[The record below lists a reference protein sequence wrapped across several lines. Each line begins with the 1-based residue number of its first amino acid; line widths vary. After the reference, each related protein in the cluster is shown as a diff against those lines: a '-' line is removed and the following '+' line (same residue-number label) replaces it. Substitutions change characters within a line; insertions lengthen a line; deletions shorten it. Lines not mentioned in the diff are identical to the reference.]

1 MSSTLNLA
9 RLQALQQ
16 ALDQHPVYGE
26 VRDCADL
33 RRFMAQHVYAVWDF
47 MALLKSL
54 QHTLAPTGS
63 PWVPVGNPAVRRF
76 INEIVLAEES
86 DHGLPGPAGQASYIS
101 HFELYCQAMREI
113 GADTN
118 GPLRFVDTVR
128 NAGLAAARALAIVP
142 AAAAEFMDT
151 TFAMIDTGKPQVV
164 AAAMALGRE
173 DVIPRMFRALLAQM
187 QVDARQAPGFHY
199 YLQRH
204 IDLDEGEHGPL
215 ALLMLDEVCAGD
227 RHRIA
232 EAEAAAEQALRARLR
247 FWDQLCADL
256 RQQRLRPTGS

>member
-1 MSSTLNLA
+1 MSSTLNIA
-9 RLQALQQ
+9 RLRPLQRALEE
-16 ALDQHPVYGE
+16 HPVYGE
-26 VRDCADL
+26 VRDRADL
-33 RRFMAQHVYAVWDF
+33 QCFMAQHVYAVWDF
-47 MALLKSL
+47 MALLKYL
-54 QHTLAPTGS
+54 QHVLAPTGS

-86 DHGLPGPAGQASYIS
+86 DHGLPGATGHAAYTS

-113 GADTN
+113 GAPTS
-118 GPLRFVDTVR
+118 GPLRFVETVR
-128 NAGLAAARALAIVP
+128 GKGLKAAHALGVVP
-142 AAAAEFMDT
+142 AAAGQFMDN
-151 TFAMIDTGKPQVV
+151 TFAMIDSGKPHVV

-173 DVIPRMFRALLAQM
+173 NVIPQMFRALLAQM
-187 QVDARQAPGFHY
+187 QVDAQQAPGFHY

-227 RHRIA
+227 RQCIA

-247 FWDQLCADL
+247 FWDQVCADL

>member
-9 RLQALQQ
+9 HLRPLQQ
-16 ALDQHPVYGE
+16 ALAQHPVYGE
-26 VRDCADL
+26 VRDGADL
-33 RRFMAQHVYAVWDF
+33 QRFMAQHVYAVWDF

-86 DHGLPGPAGQASYIS
+86 DRLPDAQGQVGYIS
-101 HFELYCQAMREI
+101 HFELYCLAMREI
-113 GADTN
+113 GADTT

-128 NAGLAAARALAIVP
+128 STGLSAARALPIVP
-142 AAAAEFMDT
+142 AAAAQFMDN
-151 TFAMIDTGKPQVV
+151 TFAMIDTGKPHIV

-173 DVIPRMFRALLAQM
+173 DVIPRMFRELLAQM
-187 QVDARQAPGFHY
+187 QVDAQQAPGFHY